1 MAEHMIET
9 RILLRYDTLSNWLSS
24 TVILKKGEM
33 AVAAATY
40 DYTIEGT
47 NYRPSNTP
55 PAIGL
60 KVGDG
65 VHYFD
70 ELPWVQAVASDV
82 YAWAKA
88 ATKPTYSAT
97 EISGLAEF
105 IANQGGG
112 GGGSGGTTSSAYRII
127 YDTINS
133 KYILQTYDETNQ
145 EWVNTT
151 SEINLSDILT
161 RINNI
166 ERWANGARSNLGNIE
181 LPITEYIY
189 EEVLNYLNQLDYN
202 DQAQPHQFVTAVS
215 ENNGKIS
222 VTRSTISMSDIT
234 GVLSTSQGGTG
245 ITRVEDDEL
254 LVGSL
259 EGNLQVRR
267 FVSHIEETDRNV
279 FATTGAI
286 IDYVTDQTAG
296 LTGAMHYIGEATVEI
311 TNGSNINPRIT
322 GYNFSKA
329 ESGDV
334 IIFNSGEFVWSG
346 AAWRLIGEE
355 GSYAIKGS
363 ITNSDIAPEANIDQ
377 SKIANLTDDLDR
389 KVDKVEGKGL
399 STNDY
404 TNEEKSKLNG
414 IEDNAQRNVIEH
426 IYVNGTEAIPTTID
440 GNENS
445 LSLRVSALT
454 PEEEAKIAGIEANA
468 QVNAI
473 EHIFL
478 NEEELQ
484 IKTVKTLPK
493 SVNIAINEF
502 TDAEKEKLETIEA
515 YATPNTIEK
524 IFFNETQFTPNSE
537 KEVHVT
543 IDPATLDLSVIE
555 GAQIPNGSQTEDIT
569 ITNKKLQLARI
580 AATGDVSDL
589 NQMADT
595 YIILNCG
602 SSTEVI

>member
-9 RILLRYDTLSNWLSS
+9 RILLRYDTLTNWLSS

-105 IANQGGG
+105 IASQGGG
-112 GGGSGGTTSSAYRII
+112 GGGSGGTTGSAYRII
-127 YDTINS
+127 YDTTNS

-145 EWVNTT
+145 EWINTT

-234 GVLSTSQGGTG
+234 GVLPTSQGGTG

-286 IDYVTDQTAG
+286 IDYVTNQTAG

-329 ESGDV
+329 QPGDV
-334 IIFNSGEFVWSG
+334 IIFNSGEFVWTG

-414 IEDNAQRNVIEH
+414 IEDNAQRNIIEH

-515 YATPNTIEK
+515 HATPNTIEK
-524 IFFNETQFTPNSE
+524 IFFNETQFTPNAE

>member
-9 RILLRYDTLSNWLSS
+9 RILLRYDTLTNWLSS

-329 ESGDV
+329 EPGDV

-414 IEDNAQRNVIEH
+414 IEDNAQRNIIEH
-426 IYVNGTEAIPTTID
+426 IYINGTEAIPTTID

-502 TDAEKEKLETIEA
+502 TDSEKEKLETIEA

-555 GAQIPNGSQTEDIT
+555 GAQIPNGSQAEDIA

>member
-9 RILLRYDTLSNWLSS
+9 RILLRYDTLTNWLSS

-329 ESGDV
+329 EPGDV

-414 IEDNAQRNVIEH
+414 IEDNAQRNIIEH

-555 GAQIPNGSQTEDIT
+555 GAQIPNGSQAEDIT

>member
-9 RILLRYDTLSNWLSS
+9 RILLRYDTLTNWLSS

-82 YAWAKA
+82 YTWAKA

-329 ESGDV
+329 EPGDV

-414 IEDNAQRNVIEH
+414 IEDNAQRNIIEH

-555 GAQIPNGSQTEDIT
+555 GAQIPNGSQT
-569 ITNKKLQLARI
+569 
-580 AATGDVSDL
+580 
-589 NQMADT
+589 
-595 YIILNCG
+595 
-602 SSTEVI
+602 

>member
-9 RILLRYDTLSNWLSS
+9 RILLRYDTLTNWLSS

-329 ESGDV
+329 EPGDV

-414 IEDNAQRNVIEH
+414 IEDNAQRNIIEH

-524 IFFNETQFTPNSE
+524 IFFNETQFTPNAE

-555 GAQIPNGSQTEDIT
+555 GAQIPNGSQAEDIT

>member
-9 RILLRYDTLSNWLSS
+9 RILLRYDTLTNWLSS

-329 ESGDV
+329 EPGDV

-414 IEDNAQRNVIEH
+414 IEDNAQRNIIEH
-426 IYVNGTEAIPTTID
+426 IYVNGTEAVPTTID

-468 QVNAI
+468 QVNTI

-580 AATGDVSDL
+580 AATGDVGDL

>member
-9 RILLRYDTLSNWLSS
+9 RILLRYDTLTNWLSS

-329 ESGDV
+329 EPGDV

-414 IEDNAQRNVIEH
+414 IEDNAQRNIIEH

-502 TDAEKEKLETIEA
+502 TDTEKEKLETIEA

>member
-9 RILLRYDTLSNWLSS
+9 RILLRYDTLTNWLSS

-82 YAWAKA
+82 YTWAKA

-329 ESGDV
+329 EPGDV

-414 IEDNAQRNVIEH
+414 IEDNAQRNIIEH

-555 GAQIPNGSQTEDIT
+555 GAQIPNGRQAEDIT
-569 ITNKKLQLARI
+569 IKNKKLQLARI

>member
-9 RILLRYDTLSNWLSS
+9 RILLRYDTLTNWLSS

-105 IANQGGG
+105 IASQGG
-112 GGGSGGTTSSAYRII
+112 GGGSGGTTGSAYRII
-127 YDTINS
+127 YDTTNS

-145 EWVNTT
+145 EWINTT

-234 GVLSTSQGGTG
+234 GVLPTSQGGTG

-286 IDYVTDQTAG
+286 IDYVTNQTAG

-329 ESGDV
+329 EPGDV
-334 IIFNSGEFVWSG
+334 IIFNSGEFVWTG

-414 IEDNAQRNVIEH
+414 IEDNAQRNIIEH

-515 YATPNTIEK
+515 HATPNTIEK
-524 IFFNETQFTPNSE
+524 IFFNETQFTPNAE

>member
-1 MAEHMIET
+1 MIET
-9 RILLRYDTLSNWLSS
+9 RILLRYDTLTNWLSS

-47 NYRPSNTP
+47 NYRPNNTP

-65 VHYFD
+65 IHYFD

-82 YAWAKA
+82 YTWAKA

-329 ESGDV
+329 EPGDV

-404 TNEEKSKLNG
+404 TNEEKTKLNG
-414 IEDNAQRNVIEH
+414 IEDNAQRNLIEH

-445 LSLRVSALT
+445 LSLRISALT

-524 IFFNETQFTPNSE
+524 IFFNETQFVPNAE

-555 GAQIPNGSQTEDIT
+555 GAQIPNGSQAEDIT

-580 AATGDVSDL
+580 AATGDVIDL
-589 NQMADT
+589 SQMADT

>member
-9 RILLRYDTLSNWLSS
+9 RILLRYDTLTNWLSS

-329 ESGDV
+329 EPGDV

-414 IEDNAQRNVIEH
+414 IEDNAQRNIIEH

-555 GAQIPNGSQTEDIT
+555 GAQIPNGSQTEDIA

>member
-9 RILLRYDTLSNWLSS
+9 RILLRYDTLTNWLSS

-47 NYRPSNTP
+47 NYRPNNTP

-65 VHYFD
+65 IHYFD

-82 YAWAKA
+82 YTWAKA

-329 ESGDV
+329 EPGDV

-404 TNEEKSKLNG
+404 TNEEKTKLNG
-414 IEDNAQRNVIEH
+414 IEDNAQRNLIEH

-445 LSLRVSALT
+445 LSLRISALT

-524 IFFNETQFTPNSE
+524 IFFNETQFVPNAE

-555 GAQIPNGSQTEDIT
+555 GAQIPNGSQAEDIT

-580 AATGDVSDL
+580 AATGDVIDL
-589 NQMADT
+589 SQMADT

>member
-9 RILLRYDTLSNWLSS
+9 RILLRYDTLTNWLSS

-329 ESGDV
+329 EPGDV

-426 IYVNGTEAIPTTID
+426 IYVNGTEAVPTTID

-468 QVNAI
+468 QVNTI

-555 GAQIPNGSQTEDIT
+555 GAQIPNGSQAEDIT

>member
-9 RILLRYDTLSNWLSS
+9 RILLRYDTLTNWLSS

-47 NYRPSNTP
+47 NYRPNNTP

-329 ESGDV
+329 EPGDV

-363 ITNSDIAPEANIDQ
+363 ITNSDIASEANIDQ

-414 IEDNAQRNVIEH
+414 IEDNAQRNIIEH

-468 QVNAI
+468 QVNTI

-555 GAQIPNGSQTEDIT
+555 GAQIPNGSQAEDIT

>member
-9 RILLRYDTLSNWLSS
+9 RILLRYDTLTNWLSS

-329 ESGDV
+329 EPGDV

-346 AAWRLIGEE
+346 VAWRLIGEE

-414 IEDNAQRNVIEH
+414 IEDNAQRNIIEH

-524 IFFNETQFTPNSE
+524 IFFNETQFTPNAE

-555 GAQIPNGSQTEDIT
+555 GAQIPNGSQTEDIA